1 MASRDVNLERI
12 KLEVKKEMLLSIEG
26 MATSIKKPVKSSE
39 HCLQKWRKGD
49 MYSDGFSRTCNN
61 LVKSEVNLTVY
72 NSEIPVLQCLMAQ
85 LPVYCKYKS
94 DGCQEILMKEDMANH
109 EE

>member
-26 MATSIKKPVKSSE
+26 MATSITKPVKSSGK
-39 HCLQKWRKGD
+39 CRK
-49 MYSDGFSRTCNN
+49 MYRLGGN
-61 LVKSEVNLTVY
+61 LVMPCENLVTSEVNLTVC